1 MLSYVSQV
9 IKVTLLQAW
18 ITTLVATPHGC
29 DLHTRAKKREM
40 SAVPRRFVPLLEAW
54 RHVHDTDTAVDYTAI
69 LLRTTCFHL
78 PRRTSSLFNLEAPIL
93 LGQVDSPL
101 SKGNHSADSSLTC
114 GWHPNGELI
123 TLAKPAYFV
132 LPPPP
137 LPLTPPP
144 TTLPPAT
151 LYRTGQML
159 IF

>member
-1 MLSYVSQV
+1 MPSPGLDHHSGLKPRMDV
-9 IKVTLLQAW
+9 ICMHAS
-18 ITTLVATPHGC
+18 
-29 DLHTRAKKREM
+29 KKREM

-54 RHVHDTDTAVDYTAI
+54 QHMRGSDTAVDYTPI

-78 PRRTSSLFNLEAPIL
+78 PRRTLSLFNLEALIL

-137 LPLTPPP
+137 PLPLTPHTPNTP
-144 TTLPPAT
+144 LPR
-151 LYRTGQML
+151 L
-159 IF
+159 